1 MARKK
6 LSEEE
11 EFEDIN
17 IMPLMNIIM
26 LLIPFLIISAEFITI
41 GVINVS
47 APKMSTGE
55 PTQSEPQKKKKKP
68 LNLTIS
74 VTSRGFTIITRGS
87 KISQGCDMSAAAMQN
102 PQKKLPT
109 IRKLSDK
116 YDYKKLQGCLT
127 KIKKLFPDE
136 KRVII
141 MSEPKIQY
149 KVIVGI
155 MDHSREKEVLKN
167 DLFPEVVLS
176 AGVI

>member
-1 MARKK
+1 MAKKK
-6 LSEEE
+6 LAAEE
-11 EFEDIN
+11 EFEELN

-26 LLIPFLIISAEFITI
+26 LLIPFLIMSAEFIKI

-47 APKMSTGE
+47 APKMNTGE
-55 PTQSEPQKKKKKP
+55 PQQETPQKKKKKP

-74 VTSRGFTIITRGS
+74 VTSRGFTLITRGS

-109 IRKLSDK
+109 VRKLEDK
-116 YDYKKLQGCLT
+116 YDYKKLRGCLS

-136 KRVII
+136 SRVII

-149 KVIVGI
+149 KVVIGI
-155 MDHSREKEVLKN
+155 MDHSREKEAGKS

>member
-6 LSEEE
+6 LNIDDAVS
-11 EFEDIN
+11 DLN

-26 LLIPFLIISAEFITI
+26 LLIPFLIMSAEFIKI

-47 APKMSTGE
+47 APKMNTGE
-55 PTQSEPQKKKKKP
+55 PQQSEPEKDKKKP

-74 VTSRGFTIITRGS
+74 VTSQGFTLITRGS
-87 KISQGCDMSAAAMQN
+87 KISQGCDMSPQAMQD

-109 IRKLSDK
+109 VRKIEEK
-116 YDYKKLQGCLT
+116 YDYKQLQECLG

-149 KVIVGI
+149 SVVISI
-155 MDHSREKEVLKN
+155 MDHSREKEVGKD

>member
-1 MARKK
+1 MARKR
-6 LSEEE
+6 SVEEQFE
-11 EFEDIN
+11 EIN

-26 LLIPFLIISAEFITI
+26 LLIPFLIMSAEFIRL

-47 APKMSTGE
+47 APKMNTGE
-55 PTQSEPQKKKKKP
+55 PQQSEPEKDKKKP

-74 VTSRGFTIITRGS
+74 VTSRGFTLITRGS
-87 KISQGCDMSAAAMQN
+87 KISQGCDMSPQAMQD

-109 IRKLSDK
+109 IRKIEEK
-116 YDYKKLQGCLT
+116 YDYKQLQECLH

-136 KRVII
+136 RRVII

-149 KVIVGI
+149 NVVVEI
-155 MDHSREKEVLKN
+155 MDHSREKDVGKS

>member
-6 LSEEE
+6 AVIEDMEE
-11 EFEDIN
+11 IN

-26 LLIPFLIISAEFITI
+26 LLIPFLIMSTEFIKI

-47 APKMSTGE
+47 APKLNNSTS
-55 PTQSEPQKKKKKP
+55 TQSEPPKPKKKL

-74 VTSRGFTIITRGS
+74 VTRKGFRLLTRGNQ
-87 KISQGCDMSAAAMQN
+87 IPEGCDITPAALQAN
-102 PQKKLPT
+102 DKTKPT
-109 IRKLSDK
+109 IAKAGGK
-116 YDYKKLQGCLT
+116 YNLISLKKCLV
-127 KIKKLFPDE
+127 KIKKEFPDE

-141 MSEPKIQY
+141 MAEPEIKYETIIR
-149 KVIVGI
+149 V
-155 MDHSREKEVLKN
+155 MDSSREKVKAKA